1 MTKRGEKVEK
11 IEKNSYVINVEKK
24 RASLLI
30 MHKCGEG
37 TGILGERWVILS
49 WVKIIYYKKLP
60 KKYLVIMPKK
70 QAIA

>member
-1 MTKRGEKVEK
+1 
-11 IEKNSYVINVEKK
+11 
-24 RASLLI
+24 

-49 WVKIIYYKKLP
+49 WVKIIYRKKLP